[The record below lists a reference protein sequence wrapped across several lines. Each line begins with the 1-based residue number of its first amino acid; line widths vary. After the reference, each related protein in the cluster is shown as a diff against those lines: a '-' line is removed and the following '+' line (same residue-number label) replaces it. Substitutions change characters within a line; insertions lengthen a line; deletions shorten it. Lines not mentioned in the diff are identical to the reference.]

1 MAVWSLLRETASRYS
16 GHKASL
22 LGAALAYYS
31 VFSLGLLMVIAIA
44 VAGLVFGDDAA
55 RGEVGTQLKDLLGN
69 TGAQAVE
76 AMLAGAGRR
85 HNGVVAATIGVVTL
99 VFAAIWVV
107 VALKEALNTIWDVAA
122 PPSSGIWSLARSY
135 VASLVGVLALGF
147 LLLMS
152 LLATTVLAAGAT
164 YITQFMS
171 EAPLHAMSFLL
182 SFSIVSLLFAM
193 MFKWLPDT
201 DIAWSDV
208 WLGALVTAAL
218 FEIGKVLIGLYIG
231 KQALEFDL
239 WSSLLDRGG
248 ADLGVLQRPDC
259 SPGRRIHPG
268 VCRAP
273 RFEEVVQGGRT
284 VTLLAR
290 WEAVAGDDAEPHL
303 ARAERNRHGRFAH
316 FGQIAPQELDGWQPT

>member
-1 MAVWSLLRETASRYS
+1 MPVWSLLRETASRYS

-31 VFSLGLLMVIAIA
+31 VFSLGPLMVIAIA
-44 VAGLVFGDDAA
+44 IAGLVFGDDAA
-55 RGEVGTQLKDLLGN
+55 RGEVSTQLKDLLGN

-85 HNGVVAATIGVVTL
+85 HNGMVAATIGVVTL

-107 VALKEALNTIWDVAA
+107 MALKEALNTIWDVAA
-122 PPSSGIWSLARSY
+122 PPSSGIWSIARSY

-147 LLLMS
+147 LLLVS

-164 YITQFMS
+164 YITPFMS
-171 EAPLHAMSFLL
+171 EAPLHAVSFLL

-201 DIAWSDV
+201 DIAWGDV

-218 FEIGKVLIGLYIG
+218 FEIGKVLISLYIG
-231 KQALEFDL
+231 KQALESTYGAA
-239 WSSLLDRGG
+239 SSIVVLLIWVYYNAQIVLAG
-248 ADLGVLQRPDC
+248 AEFTRVY
-259 SPGRRIHPG
+259 
-268 VCRAP
+268 
-273 RFEEVVQGGRT
+273 
-284 VTLLAR
+284 
-290 WEAVAGDDAEPHL
+290 AEH
-303 ARAERNRHGRFAH
+303 HGSRKSSVKVFR
-316 FGQIAPQELDGWQPT
+316 QSNIP

>member
-31 VFSLGLLMVIAIA
+31 VFSLGPLMVIAIA
-44 VAGLVFGDDAA
+44 IAGLVFGDDAA

-147 LLLMS
+147 LLPVS
-152 LLATTVLAAGAT
+152 LLATTMLAAGAT
-164 YITQFMS
+164 YITLFMS

-182 SFSIVSLLFAM
+182 SFSIVSLLFAT
-193 MFKWLPDT
+193 MFKWLT
-201 DIAWSDV
+201 V
-208 WLGALVTAAL
+208 
-218 FEIGKVLIGLYIG
+218 
-231 KQALEFDL
+231 
-239 WSSLLDRGG
+239 RGSHPG
-248 ADLGVLQRPDC
+248 RPDGHP
-259 SPGRRIHPG
+259 SPMGSC
-268 VCRAP
+268 CR
-273 RFEEVVQGGRT
+273 
-284 VTLLAR
+284 
-290 WEAVAGDDAEPHL
+290 
-303 ARAERNRHGRFAH
+303 
-316 FGQIAPQELDGWQPT
+316 

>member
-1 MAVWSLLRETASRYS
+1 MPVWSLLRETASRYS

-31 VFSLGLLMVIAIA
+31 VFSLGPLMVIAIA
-44 VAGLVFGDDAA
+44 IAGLVFGDDAA
-55 RGEVGTQLKDLLGN
+55 RGEVSTQLKNLLGN

-85 HNGVVAATIGVVTL
+85 HNGMVAATIGVVTL

-107 VALKEALNTIWDVAA
+107 MALKEALNTIWDVAA
-122 PPSSGIWSLARSY
+122 PPSSGIWSIARSY
-135 VASLVGVLALGF
+135 VASLVGVLAVGF
-147 LLLMS
+147 LLLVS

-164 YITQFMS
+164 YITPFMS

-201 DIAWSDV
+201 DIAWGDV
-208 WLGALVTAAL
+208 RLGALVTAAL

-231 KQALEFDL
+231 KQALESTYGAA
-239 WSSLLDRGG
+239 SSIVVLLIWVYYNAQIVLAG
-248 ADLGVLQRPDC
+248 AEFTRVYAEHHGSRK
-259 SPGRRIHPG
+259 SPVKVFRQSNIP
-268 VCRAP
+268 
-273 RFEEVVQGGRT
+273 
-284 VTLLAR
+284 
-290 WEAVAGDDAEPHL
+290 
-303 ARAERNRHGRFAH
+303 
-316 FGQIAPQELDGWQPT
+316 